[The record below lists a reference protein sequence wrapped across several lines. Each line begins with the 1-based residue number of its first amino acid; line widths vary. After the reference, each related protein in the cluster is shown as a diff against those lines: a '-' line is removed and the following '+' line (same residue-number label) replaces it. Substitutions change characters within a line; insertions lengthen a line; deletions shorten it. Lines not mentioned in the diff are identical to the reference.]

1 MFKYLRVSVTDRC
14 NYRCVYC
21 MPAEGVCKQSHAQI
35 MRYEE
40 ILTVIKTAVESGVE
54 QVRISGGEPLVR
66 GGIVDFI
73 GEVAKIPGLNDLTL
87 TTNGALLTRY
97 AAELKRAGLNRVN
110 ISLDSLN
117 PETFRKITRVGN
129 LEDVIAGIDA
139 AIAAGLKPVK
149 LNTVLIPGINA
160 DEILRFIDFVVARAI
175 SVRFIERMPFKA
187 VELPPDDQFISEE
200 LVVASISQK
209 YQLEKVADGS
219 FGPSSDYHIVGSQ
232 AGVGFISSRSHPFCQ
247 RCTRLRLTS
256 NGYLLPCLDSEVGV
270 NIRGMTPDK
279 IRETIVRLAEE
290 KFAWHKQNACY
301 ASTFESSL
309 SKIGG

>member
-21 MPAEGVCKQSHAQI
+21 MPEDGVCKQSHADI

-40 ILTVIKTAVESGVE
+40 ILAVIKAAVEVGVE
-54 QVRISGGEPLVR
+54 QVRITGGEPLVR
-66 GGIVDFI
+66 GGIVEFI
-73 GEVAKIPGLNDLTL
+73 ADVARIKGLNDLPL

-97 AAELKRAGLNRVN
+97 APALKKAGLHRVN

-117 PETFRKITRVGN
+117 PKTFAEITRVGN
-129 LEDVIAGIDA
+129 LAEVIAGIDA
-139 AIAAGLKPVK
+139 AIAAGLNPVK
-149 LNTVLIPGINA
+149 LNTVLIPGVN
-160 DEILRFIDFVVARAI
+160 DGEIMDFVDFAVDRQIA
-175 SVRFIERMPFKA
+175 VRFIERMPFNA
-187 VELPPDDQFISEE
+187 EEQLAADQFISQDQV
-200 LVVASISQK
+200 LAVISQK
-209 YQLEKVADGS
+209 YQLEKNTDES
-219 FGPSSDYHIVGSQ
+219 LGPSSDYLIVGGR

-256 NGYLLPCLDSEVGV
+256 NGYLLPCLDSKVGV
-270 NIRGMTPDK
+270 KVRGLAPDK
-279 IRETIVRLAEE
+279 VKETIEQLFNE
-290 KFAWHKQNACY
+290 KSSWQKQHACY

>member
-21 MPAEGVCKQSHAQI
+21 MPEDGVCKQSHDQI

-40 ILTVIKTAVESGVE
+40 ILSVIRSAVESGIE
-54 QVRISGGEPLVR
+54 QVRITGGEPLVR
-66 GGIVDFI
+66 NGIVEFI
-73 GEVAKIPGLNDLTL
+73 ADVAKIPGLNDLTL

-97 AAELKRAGLNRVN
+97 APALKKAGLSRVN

-117 PETFRKITRVGN
+117 PKVFAEITRVGS
-129 LEDVIAGIDA
+129 LDEVIAGIDA
-139 AIAAGLKPVK
+139 AIAAGLNPVK
-149 LNTVLIPGINA
+149 LNTVLIPGTN
-160 DEILRFIDFVVARAI
+160 DGEIMDFVDFAIARKI
-175 SVRFIERMPFKA
+175 SVRFIERMPFNAEELKA
-187 VELPPDDQFISEE
+187 DQYISEDQV
-200 LVVASISQK
+200 LAVISQK
-209 YQLEKVADGS
+209 YQLEKNTDES
-219 FGPSSDYHIVGSQ
+219 LGPSSDYRVVGGG

-256 NGYLLPCLDSEVGV
+256 SGYLLPCLDSKVGV
-270 NIRGMTPDK
+270 KVRGLTPDQVK
-279 IRETIVRLAEE
+279 ETIEQLFNE
-290 KFAWHKQNACY
+290 KSSWQKQHACY